1 MTSYGVRA
9 LLALL
14 PIFGLAGPGQA
25 APITQQMKDACAADY
40 RKHCP
45 DYGLESAALRLCMD
59 KAGAKLS
66 KSCVSALVRA
76 GQVSQAEV
84 NRRKKAGK

>member
-1 MTSYGVRA
+1 
-9 LLALL
+9 
-14 PIFGLAGPGQA
+14 
-25 APITQQMKDACAADY
+25 
-40 RKHCP
+40 
-45 DYGLESAALRLCMD
+45 MD

-66 KSCVSALVRA
+66 KTCVNALVKG